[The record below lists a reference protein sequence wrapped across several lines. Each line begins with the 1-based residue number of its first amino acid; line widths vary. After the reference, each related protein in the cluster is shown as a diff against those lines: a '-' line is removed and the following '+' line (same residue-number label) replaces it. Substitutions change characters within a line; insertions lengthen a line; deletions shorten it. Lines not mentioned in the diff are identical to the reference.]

1 RPRLLDHLETHT
13 DTRIEQADRR
23 WNDLSHHPRALAAAK
38 NEQAK
43 LTLSRRSIGNASRRE
58 HLRAQGIARECY
70 FRVPVAIEILDRAE
84 SGRNGC
90 NTRRQKSVG
99 APHYAILFV
108 QDRRHVAPT
117 RRQKRRHGR
126 ITAKTNHH
134 LRLDAAEQCPGF
146 GSTERE

>member
-1 RPRLLDHLETHT
+1 NERTPFAPANRKRKARSQPRPPRANKMRGPPPCLPPAPLDHLETHT

-58 HLRAQGIARECY
+58 HLRAQGIARECH
-70 FRVPVAIEILDRAE
+70 FRVPVAIEILERAE

-108 QDRRHVAPT
+108 QDRRHVAP
-117 RRQKRRHGR
+117 
-126 ITAKTNHH
+126 
-134 LRLDAAEQCPGF
+134 
-146 GSTERE
+146 